1 MQQLY
6 TSDVHLLLQ
15 KLESFNVFFIA
26 KSRNPDNGK
35 EYVYM
40 SVRLMNDLLML
51 VEFLFEGN
59 KAVMCCKTN
68 AEGFVPMLQQSIEAI
83 LQGRY

>member
-1 MQQLY
+1 
-6 TSDVHLLLQ
+6 
-15 KLESFNVFFIA
+15 
-26 KSRNPDNGK
+26 
-35 EYVYM
+35 
-40 SVRLMNDLLML
+40 VRLMNDLLLL